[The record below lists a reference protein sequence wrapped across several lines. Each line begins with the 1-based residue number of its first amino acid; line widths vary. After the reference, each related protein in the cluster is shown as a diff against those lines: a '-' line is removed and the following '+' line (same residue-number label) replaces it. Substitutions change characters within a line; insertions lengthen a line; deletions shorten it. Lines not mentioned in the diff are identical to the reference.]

1 MLQKA
6 LYRNDLVFY
15 GHDHISEGVSI
26 TSDNGAHSNIIK
38 GGKFSL
44 RPDDDDCS
52 FNTVILDSETDYMN
66 LYEFVWHKDSEI
78 FSKEKEM
85 KVPRFRSTI
94 QPTREYLDKLL
105 SDRSGLSEHFTN
117 YYVFPKLVPDG
128 GLFQDNSTIP
138 EALDADALFDA
149 VSKAKIISISGPSNA
164 GKTSLLKYLY
174 AESVKK
180 GFFPLYLEQKD
191 YRDSKIE
198 KMFQGLYED
207 QYGES
212 PDGFESYMQK
222 SFSKRIIFVDNI
234 DMIKSEKLAK
244 TS

>member
-1 MLQKA
+1 MITIMHHSHEHFEWNSRQMLQKA

-15 GHDHISEGVSI
+15 GHDHVSEGLSI
-26 TSDNGAHSNIIK
+26 TSDNGTHSNIIK

-85 KVPRFRSTI
+85 KIPRFRSTI

-105 SDRSGLSEHFTN
+105 SDRSGLSEHFTD

-138 EALDADALFDA
+138 EALD
-149 VSKAKIISISGPSNA
+149 SKYTWNPAYKGVDDY
-164 GKTSLLKYLY
+164 LLSR
-174 AESVKK
+174 AAT
-180 GFFPLYLEQKD
+180 
-191 YRDSKIE
+191 
-198 KMFQGLYED
+198 M
-207 QYGES
+207 
-212 PDGFESYMQK
+212 
-222 SFSKRIIFVDNI
+222 
-234 DMIKSEKLAK
+234 
-244 TS
+244 